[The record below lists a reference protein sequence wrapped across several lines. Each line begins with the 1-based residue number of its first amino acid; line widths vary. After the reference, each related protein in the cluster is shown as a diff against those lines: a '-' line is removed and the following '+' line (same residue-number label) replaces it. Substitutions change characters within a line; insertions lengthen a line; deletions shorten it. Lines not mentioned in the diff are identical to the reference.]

1 MEKEYKPAPTRF
13 SAYVELTKP
22 RITLLV
28 VITTALGFYLGGRGF
43 NALFPLISVLFGTG
57 LVSSGAGAINHY
69 MERETDRLMIR
80 TRNRPIPA
88 GILQAEKVFWFGFI
102 LIFSGVFVLLSFV
115 NLLTS
120 FMALLTAF
128 LYIFVYT
135 PLKKVTWLNTSI
147 GAIPGSIP
155 PLGGWVAA
163 TGQLDQAAW
172 ALFAIMYLWQ
182 HPHFYA
188 IAQLCK
194 QDYARAGL
202 QMLPVLEDSLKRTN
216 RQILWHSALLI
227 PISVL
232 PSLLGISGSVYF
244 LGAGI
249 MSIGYMM
256 AGLPLFQRDQLK
268 RAKFLLKASVIY
280 LPALFALIIIDLA
293 Y

>member
-135 PLKKVTWLNTSI
+135 PLK
-147 GAIPGSIP
+147 
-155 PLGGWVAA
+155 
-163 TGQLDQAAW
+163 
-172 ALFAIMYLWQ
+172 
-182 HPHFYA
+182 
-188 IAQLCK
+188 
-194 QDYARAGL
+194 R
-202 QMLPVLEDSLKRTN
+202 
-216 RQILWHSALLI
+216 
-227 PISVL
+227 
-232 PSLLGISGSVYF
+232 
-244 LGAGI
+244 
-249 MSIGYMM
+249 
-256 AGLPLFQRDQLK
+256 
-268 RAKFLLKASVIY
+268 
-280 LPALFALIIIDLA
+280 
-293 Y
+293 